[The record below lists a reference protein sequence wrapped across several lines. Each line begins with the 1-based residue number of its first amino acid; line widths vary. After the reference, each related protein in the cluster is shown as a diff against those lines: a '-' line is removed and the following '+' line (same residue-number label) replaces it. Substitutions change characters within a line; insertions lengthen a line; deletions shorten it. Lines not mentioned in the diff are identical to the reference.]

1 MKTRIIA
8 LGAILITGI
17 AIAWYLNK
25 KHLENP
31 RNPNNK
37 LKIFNPHDVNPIL
50 VDGEMR
56 HIKKG
61 HVIAP
66 FSFVNQLGDTI
77 TEEDF
82 EGKMYVAFYFFTTCG
97 SICPKMTKNLK
108 EIEKRFAA
116 VPELMILSHTV
127 WPEVD
132 SVAQLKKYAD
142 QYEIDPQKWHLVT
155 GDKEKLYEMA
165 RKSYLV
171 VPDIDDDSVVHEG
184 GEDTDFIHTENIV
197 LIDPDKRIRGF
208 YDGVN
213 TDAVKTDLVR
223 DILDL
228 MKEYGIEDVQK
239 K

>member
-1 MKTRIIA
+1 
-8 LGAILITGI
+8 
-17 AIAWYLNK
+17 
-25 KHLENP
+25 
-31 RNPNNK
+31 
-37 LKIFNPHDVNPIL
+37 
-50 VDGEMR
+50 
-56 HIKKG
+56 
-61 HVIAP
+61 
-66 FSFVNQLGDTI
+66 
-77 TEEDF
+77 
-82 EGKMYVAFYFFTTCG
+82 
-97 SICPKMTKNLK
+97 KMTKNLK

-116 VPELMILSHTV
+116 VPELMIISHTV

-142 QYEIDPQKWHLVT
+142 QYEIDSKKWYLVT
-155 GDKEKLYEMA
+155 GPKEKLYEMA

-171 VPDIDDDSVVHEG
+171 VPDIDDDSVAHEG

-228 MKEYGIEDVQK
+228 MKEYGIKDAQK
-239 K
+239 